1 VLRLGAGKE
10 KTSVIY
16 NGVDADFFQ
25 VMDKEKCRD
34 KLDLPKNRAI
44 ILSIRRLVYKNGLN
58 TLIEAASQMIKEH
71 KDLLF
76 ILIGTGPD
84 RGFIENRIRE
94 LNLSHNLKL
103 TGFVPDEQL
112 PYYYNAADCFVI
124 PSSSG
129 EGLPMVLLEA
139 MSCGLPV
146 VSTITGGTAE
156 IIKEGVNGFLA
167 PPRDPSALANA
178 VSKALSQKTA
188 SSAIG
193 RKNRKAIEKDFT
205 WDKNLQKLHEIYEEF
220 LNCKSV

>member
-1 VLRLGAGKE
+1 
-10 KTSVIY
+10 
-16 NGVDADFFQ
+16 
-25 VMDKEKCRD
+25 
-34 KLDLPKNRAI
+34 
-44 ILSIRRLVYKNGLN
+44 
-58 TLIEAASQMIKEH
+58 
-71 KDLLF
+71 
-76 ILIGTGPD
+76 
-84 RGFIENRIRE
+84 
-94 LNLSHNLKL
+94 
-103 TGFVPDEQL
+103 VPDEQL